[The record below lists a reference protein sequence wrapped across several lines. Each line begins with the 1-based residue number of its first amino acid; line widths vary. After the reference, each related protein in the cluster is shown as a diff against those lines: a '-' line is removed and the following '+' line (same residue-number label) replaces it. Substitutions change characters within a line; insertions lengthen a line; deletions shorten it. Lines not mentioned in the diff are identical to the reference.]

1 MARQNHGP
9 LSRAKGKLGG
19 VVYQQY
25 EGMQISRE
33 YQPNVKN
40 PQSEKQVNNRADF
53 KLASQTVALYQEVI
67 NARLSKL
74 SIYTRMRRGA
84 ALEAVKRIATSGL
97 NNDRVI
103 TFTSAMAAI
112 NAKSLTEFAA
122 PITTEAEG
130 VVSVT
135 APATA
140 VILGVIAGFDA
151 NGQLVGRKV
160 VSATSSGPAQ
170 TFDIPSEYVSAKA
183 AFVYTIATTEDGRAI
198 YENITNAGTDISLAI
213 VRLIAS
219 GDADI
224 SDIASISVGA

>member
-103 TFTSAMAAI
+103 MFTSAMAAI